1 MARRSHNFTRRF
13 SASTCIADK
22 KKQSTATEV
31 GREPT
36 VKFHTNVTR
45 FDETDLGG
53 SEVDLTALK
62 PNKFSEAASR
72 DDGEL

>member
-1 MARRSHNFTRRF
+1 M
-13 SASTCIADK
+13 
-22 KKQSTATEV
+22 
-31 GREPT
+31 
-36 VKFHTNVTR
+36 TR

-72 DDGEL
+72 DDGELQVDETRNSTSKMTETN